1 MLKIALCDDDAAVL
15 ENIEACVLG
24 YFSKTTQR
32 AEVKTFTKSEHI
44 QENCDLKTSDNLI
57 LYGHHM
63 LDGGMFSDLDLYKK
77 KSFWEKHKTIRFDTL
92 DEIAEYEILAVIVT
106 TAYRPDSFRYY
117 EYTGG
122 SQEQFEKY
130 VSDCKRLSLYDTGV
144 NAEYGDKLITLSTC
158 EYSQNDG
165 RLLVV
170 AKKTED

>member
-1 MLKIALCDDDAAVL
+1 
-15 ENIEACVLG
+15 
-24 YFSKTTQR
+24 
-32 AEVKTFTKSEHI
+32 
-44 QENCDLKTSDNLI
+44 
-57 LYGHHM
+57 M

-170 AKKTED
+170 AKKDGGLIQMKKKFLFPFLCFILLLLIGIGLMLIR